1 VIAFEGAYHGLGYG
15 PLAACG
21 LKRSWRDAFADQLN
35 PHVSFVPYP
44 RSRQDLDLV
53 LVRVEKSL
61 DRGNVGAV
69 LVEPIL
75 GRGGCVVPPPEFL
88 RDLGALSRR
97 AEALLIADEIWTG
110 LGRCGDGLASTSVG
124 ALPDLICLGK
134 GLGGGLPISACIGP
148 DAIMHSWRREPNEEV
163 VHTATFHGAPLACA
177 AAIATLDVLAGDGL
191 ADRACAVGD
200 RARQTLTAALASVPG
215 VGEVRGAGLMIGVE
229 LRSAS
234 VALAVQRSLL
244 EAGYIV
250 TLGGLG
256 GEVLIVT
263 PALTIAE
270 ALLDAFAVVLRGL
283 LEKAPDAR

>member
-1 VIAFEGAYHGLGYG
+1 
-15 PLAACG
+15 
-21 LKRSWRDAFADQLN
+21 
-35 PHVSFVPYP
+35 
-44 RSRQDLDLV
+44 
-53 LVRVEKSL
+53 
-61 DRGNVGAV
+61 
-69 LVEPIL
+69 
-75 GRGGCVVPPPEFL
+75 
-88 RDLGALSRR
+88 
-97 AEALLIADEIWTG
+97 
-110 LGRCGDGLASTSVG
+110 
-124 ALPDLICLGK
+124 
-134 GLGGGLPISACIGP
+134 
-148 DAIMHSWRREPNEEV
+148 
-163 VHTATFHGAPLACA
+163 
-177 AAIATLDVLAGDGL
+177 
-191 ADRACAVGD
+191 
-200 RARQTLTAALASVPG
+200 LTAALASVPG